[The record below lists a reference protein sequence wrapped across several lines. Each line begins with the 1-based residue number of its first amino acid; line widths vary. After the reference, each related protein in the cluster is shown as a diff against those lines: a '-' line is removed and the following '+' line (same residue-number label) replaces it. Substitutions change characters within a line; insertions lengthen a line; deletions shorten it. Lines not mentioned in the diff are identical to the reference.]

1 MGIRT
6 MKLDLFTIKAL
17 QSKGYELEQ
26 LLALTDEEVEEL
38 PISVTLI
45 EGVKA
50 LRARGGQS
58 ADALAEQ
65 IADLMMRDDVP
76 VVAEVAEEY
85 KDVVAFEAE
94 PEEVV
99 EAKSVSIDELDGVIA
114 RKVSPE
120 EAQEILQA
128 KAEEAAAVETEFA
141 QEDVIRVES
150 KGEDINIIKE
160 ALQGKEAKSF
170 QPYIK
175 HLKTAVPEAILNS
188 VDSTLVSDMIEARI
202 AEVKEQQ
209 EKTK

>member
-26 LLALTDEEVEEL
+26 LLALTDEEVEAL

-50 LRARGGQS
+50 LRTRGGQT
-58 ADALAEQ
+58 ADVIAEQ
-65 IADLMMRDDVP
+65 IADLMMREE
-76 VVAEVAEEY
+76 AEVPKVLVDEY
-85 KDVVAFEAE
+85 KEVPEFEAQ
-94 PEEVV
+94 PEEITK
-99 EAKSVSIDELDGVIA
+99 EQD
-114 RKVSPE
+114 
-120 EAQEILQA
+120 
-128 KAEEAAAVETEFA
+128 EEAAVVETEFA
-141 QEDVIRVES
+141 TEDVVRVES
-150 KGEDINIIKE
+150 KGEDITIIKE

-175 HLKTAVPEAILNS
+175 HLKTAVPEAILNA

-202 AEVKEQQ
+202 AEVKAQQ

>member
-26 LLALTDEEVEEL
+26 LLALTDEEVEAL

-45 EGVKA
+45 DGVKA
-50 LRARGGQS
+50 LRTRGGQT
-58 ADALAEQ
+58 ADVIAEQ
-65 IADLMMRDDVP
+65 IADLMMREE
-76 VVAEVAEEY
+76 AEVPKVLVEEY
-85 KDVVAFEAE
+85 KEVPEFEAQS
-94 PEEVV
+94 EEITK
-99 EAKSVSIDELDGVIA
+99 E
-114 RKVSPE
+114 
-120 EAQEILQA
+120 Q
-128 KAEEAAAVETEFA
+128 AEEAVAVETEFVT
-141 QEDVIRVES
+141 EDVIRVES
-150 KGEDINIIKE
+150 KGEDITIIKE

-175 HLKTAVPEAILNS
+175 HLKTAVPEAILNA

-202 AEVKEQQ
+202 AEVKAQQ

>member
-1 MGIRT
+1 

-26 LLALTDEEVEEL
+26 LLALTDEEVEAL

-50 LRARGGQS
+50 LRTRGGQT
-58 ADALAEQ
+58 ADVIAEQ
-65 IADLMMRDDVP
+65 IADLMMREETEVP
-76 VVAEVAEEY
+76 KVLVEEY
-85 KDVVAFEAE
+85 KEVPEFEAQ
-94 PEEVV
+94 PEEITK
-99 EAKSVSIDELDGVIA
+99 EQT
-114 RKVSPE
+114 E
-120 EAQEILQA
+120 EV
-128 KAEEAAAVETEFA
+128 AAAETEFA
-141 QEDVIRVES
+141 TEDVVRVES
-150 KGEDINIIKE
+150 KGEDITIIKE

-175 HLKTAVPEAILNS
+175 HLKTAVPEAILNA

-202 AEVKEQQ
+202 AEVKAQQ

>member
-26 LLALTDEEVEEL
+26 LLALTDEEVEAL

-45 EGVKA
+45 DGVKA
-50 LRARGGQS
+50 LRTRGGQT
-58 ADALAEQ
+58 ADVIAEQ
-65 IADLMMRDDVP
+65 IADLMMREE
-76 VVAEVAEEY
+76 AEVPKVLVEEY
-85 KDVVAFEAE
+85 KEVPEFEAQ
-94 PEEVV
+94 PEEVLTS
-99 EAKSVSIDELDGVIA
+99 APTSELDGVIA
-114 RKVSPE
+114 RKATPE
-120 EAQEILQA
+120 EIAQITKAQ
-128 KAEEAAAVETEFA
+128 AEEAAAEETEFVT
-141 QEDVIRVES
+141 EDVIRVES
-150 KGEDINIIKE
+150 KGEDITIIKE

-175 HLKTAVPEAILNS
+175 HLKTAVPEAILNA

-202 AEVKEQQ
+202 AEVKAQQ

>member
-6 MKLDLFTIKAL
+6 MKLDIFTIKAL

-26 LLALTDEEVEEL
+26 LLALTDEEVEAL
-38 PISVTLI
+38 PVNVTLI

-50 LRARGGQS
+50 LRSRGGQT

-65 IADLMMRDDVP
+65 IADLMMREEVEAPPVLVEEYKEVP
-76 VVAEVAEEY
+76 EFEAQPEEVAEVEAAKEEAD
-85 KDVVAFEAE
+85 DV
-94 PEEVV
+94 EVV
-99 EAKSVSIDELDGVIA
+99 NDEPA
-114 RKVSPE
+114 
-120 EAQEILQA
+120 
-128 KAEEAAAVETEFA
+128 T
-141 QEDVIRVES
+141 EDVIRVES
-150 KGEDINIIKE
+150 KGEDITIIKE

-175 HLKTAVPEAILNS
+175 HLKTAVPEAILNA

-202 AEVKEQQ
+202 AEVKAQQ

>member
-26 LLALTDEEVEEL
+26 LLALTDEEVEAL

-50 LRARGGQS
+50 LRTRGGQT
-58 ADALAEQ
+58 ADVIAEQ
-65 IADLMMRDDVP
+65 IADLMMREE
-76 VVAEVAEEY
+76 AEVPKVLVEEY
-85 KDVVAFEAE
+85 KEVPEFEAQ
-94 PEEVV
+94 PEEIT
-99 EAKSVSIDELDGVIA
+99 K
-114 RKVSPE
+114 
-120 EAQEILQA
+120 AQD
-128 KAEEAAAVETEFA
+128 EEAAAVETEFA
-141 QEDVIRVES
+141 TEDVVRVES
-150 KGEDINIIKE
+150 KGEDITIIKE

-175 HLKTAVPEAILNS
+175 HLKTAVPEAILNA

-202 AEVKEQQ
+202 AEVKAQQ

>member
-50 LRARGGQS
+50 LRTRGGQT
-58 ADALAEQ
+58 ADVIAEQ
-65 IADLMMRDDVP
+65 IADLMMREE
-76 VVAEVAEEY
+76 AEVPEVLVEKY
-85 KDVVAFEAE
+85 KEVPDVATQT
-94 PEEVV
+94 EEVV
-99 EAKSVSIDELDGVIA
+99 EQQNEK
-114 RKVSPE
+114 E
-120 EAQEILQA
+120 EAGED
-128 KAEEAAAVETEFA
+128 EEEFTT
-141 QEDVIRVES
+141 EDVIRVES
-150 KGEDINIIKE
+150 KGEDITIIKE

-175 HLKTAVPEAILNS
+175 HLKTAVPEAILNA

-202 AEVKEQQ
+202 AEVKAQQ

>member
-26 LLALTDEEVEEL
+26 LLALTDAEVDAL
-38 PISVTLI
+38 PISTTLI

-50 LRARGGQS
+50 LRARGGQT
-58 ADALAEQ
+58 ADVIAEQ

-76 VVAEVAEEY
+76 VIEEIAVDY
-85 KDVVAFEAE
+85 KDLASFEVQ

-99 EAKSVSIDELDGVIA
+99 EVV
-114 RKVSPE
+114 E
-120 EAQEILQA
+120 E
-128 KAEEAAAVETEFA
+128 EFA
-141 QEDVIRVES
+141 VADEDDDEFATEDVIRVES
-150 KGEDINIIKE
+150 KAEDIDVIKE

-170 QPYIK
+170 QPFIK
-175 HLKTAVPEAILNS
+175 HLKTAVPEAILDA
-188 VDSTLVSDMIEARI
+188 VDSTVVSDLIEARI
-202 AEVKEQQ
+202 AEVKAQQ

>member
-26 LLALTDEEVEEL
+26 LLALTDEEVEAL

-50 LRARGGQS
+50 LRTRGGQT
-58 ADALAEQ
+58 ADVIAEQ
-65 IADLMMRDDVP
+65 IADLMMREE
-76 VVAEVAEEY
+76 AEVPKVLVEEY
-85 KDVVAFEAE
+85 KEVPEFEAQ
-94 PEEVV
+94 PEEIT
-99 EAKSVSIDELDGVIA
+99 EITK
-114 RKVSPE
+114 
-120 EAQEILQA
+120 AQD
-128 KAEEAAAVETEFA
+128 EEAAAVETEFA
-141 QEDVIRVES
+141 TEDVVRVES
-150 KGEDINIIKE
+150 KGEDITIIKE

-175 HLKTAVPEAILNS
+175 HLKTAVPEAILNA

-202 AEVKEQQ
+202 AEVKAQQ

>member
-17 QSKGYELEQ
+17 QSKGYELEH
-26 LLALTDEEVEEL
+26 LLALTDEEVEAL

-50 LRARGGQS
+50 LRTRGGQT
-58 ADALAEQ
+58 ADVIAEQ
-65 IADLMMRDDVP
+65 IADLMMREEVEVP
-76 VVAEVAEEY
+76 AVLVEEY
-85 KDVVAFEAE
+85 KEVPVFEAN
-94 PEEVV
+94 PEEVT
-99 EAKSVSIDELDGVIA
+99 ELQNAKSEADED
-114 RKVSPE
+114 E
-120 EAQEILQA
+120 EEFEI
-128 KAEEAAAVETEFA
+128 
-141 QEDVIRVES
+141 EDVIRVES
-150 KGEDINIIKE
+150 KGEDITIIKE

-175 HLKTAVPEAILNS
+175 HLKAEVPEAILNA

-202 AEVKEQQ
+202 AEVKAQQ